1 VSAPQLDALRLERE
15 FDAPPEEVFDAWTS
29 PEVLRRWWAPAPTWE
44 SPGCEVDLRVGGR
57 YRLTMRE
64 GEGGQLH
71 AVAGEYREIDRPRRL
86 VYTWCWEAGGMN
98 PGLVTLVTV
107 DFIALG
113 ERTRVVLEHAGL
125 ESEALL
131 TRHRAGWEGAM
142 NNLRERIF
150 GDRASGERPD

>member
-1 VSAPQLDALRLERE
+1 VSAPQVAALRLERE
-15 FDAPPEEVFDAWTS
+15 FDAPPEEVFDAWTN
-29 PEVLRRWWAPAPTWE
+29 PEVLTRWWAPTPSWD

-64 GEGGQLH
+64 GEGAQIH

-86 VYTWCWEAGGMN
+86 VYTWCWEAGSGMD

-113 ERTRVVLEHAGL
+113 DRTRVVLEHAGL
-125 ESEALL
+125 GSEESR
-131 TRHRAGWEGAM
+131 TRHGAGWQGAM
-142 NNLRERIF
+142 DNLRDRIF
-150 GDRASGERPD
+150 GDQASG